1 MCRRSTFIPARS
13 PPAAFLREQAPG
25 CSVFAIGE
33 AGLLNALYD
42 AGITMN
48 DVNPDYVVVG
58 EGRSY
63 SLDTLTKA
71 TNLVM
76 QGAKL
81 IGANSDVSGP
91 IENGIAPACRA
102 LIAPIEMATGKQ
114 AYFCGKPNPLMMR
127 TGLKMLNCHSGE
139 AVMVGDRMD
148 TDVISGMES
157 GMSTVLVLSGVST
170 RETLT
175 HLRLPSEHR
184 ARRRGRHRSHGPR
197 GEKMKARV
205 PQMVIKPD
213 YRQFR
218 LRKLNTPEFSHIK
231 LLLFWPVFGL
241 AFLALERFRPHAAY
255 HVMHCA
261 LDDAIPFSEWALIPY
276 LLWFVYL
283 IGALAY
289 TFFQDVPAF
298 RRMMRFVIVTY
309 TAATVVYFIYPTQQ
323 LLRPEAFA
331 RDNALTRA
339 VAWFYTF
346 DTNTNVCPSLH
357 VIGSAAAL
365 FALRDGPQLRKRAWW
380 QAASVLLALCISLST
395 VFMKQHSILDV
406 LCALPV
412 CALGWWLCYGRP
424 GRHG

>member
-1 MCRRSTFIPARS
+1 
-13 PPAAFLREQAPG
+13 
-25 CSVFAIGE
+25 
-33 AGLLNALYD
+33 
-42 AGITMN
+42 
-48 DVNPDYVVVG
+48 
-58 EGRSY
+58 
-63 SLDTLTKA
+63 
-71 TNLVM
+71 
-76 QGAKL
+76 
-81 IGANSDVSGP
+81 
-91 IENGIAPACRA
+91 
-102 LIAPIEMATGKQ
+102 
-114 AYFCGKPNPLMMR
+114 
-127 TGLKMLNCHSGE
+127 
-139 AVMVGDRMD
+139 
-148 TDVISGMES
+148 
-157 GMSTVLVLSGVST
+157 
-170 RETLT
+170 
-175 HLRLPSEHR
+175 
-184 ARRRGRHRSHGPR
+184 
-197 GEKMKARV
+197 MKARALKT
-205 PQMVIKPD
+205 VIKPD

-309 TAATVVYFIYPTQQ
+309 TAATVIYFIYPTQQ

-331 RDNALTRA
+331 HDNALTRRSRGFIPLTQTRTSA
-339 VAWFYTF
+339 RRST
-346 DTNTNVCPSLH
+346 SL
-357 VIGSAAAL
+357 GSAAAL
-365 FALRDGPQLRKRAWW
+365 FALRDGPRLRKRAWW

-412 CALGWWLCYGRP
+412 CALGWRLCYGRP

>member
-1 MCRRSTFIPARS
+1 
-13 PPAAFLREQAPG
+13 
-25 CSVFAIGE
+25 
-33 AGLLNALYD
+33 
-42 AGITMN
+42 
-48 DVNPDYVVVG
+48 
-58 EGRSY
+58 
-63 SLDTLTKA
+63 
-71 TNLVM
+71 
-76 QGAKL
+76 
-81 IGANSDVSGP
+81 
-91 IENGIAPACRA
+91 
-102 LIAPIEMATGKQ
+102 
-114 AYFCGKPNPLMMR
+114 
-127 TGLKMLNCHSGE
+127 
-139 AVMVGDRMD
+139 
-148 TDVISGMES
+148 
-157 GMSTVLVLSGVST
+157 
-170 RETLT
+170 
-175 HLRLPSEHR
+175 
-184 ARRRGRHRSHGPR
+184 
-197 GEKMKARV
+197 MKARA
-205 PQMVIKPD
+205 PQTVIRPD

-331 RDNALTRA
+331 HDNALTRA

-357 VIGSAAAL
+357 VIGLRRGAVRAAGRPAAPETGVVAGGVRASGAVHQPFHGFHEAAL
-365 FALRDGPQLRKRAWW
+365 DPRCAVRASGVRARMAAVLRTARAARLRSQERGTRHGRQLFFADE
-380 QAASVLLALCISLST
+380 S
-395 VFMKQHSILDV
+395 
-406 LCALPV
+406 
-412 CALGWWLCYGRP
+412 ALGG
-424 GRHG
+424 

>member
-1 MCRRSTFIPARS
+1 
-13 PPAAFLREQAPG
+13 
-25 CSVFAIGE
+25 
-33 AGLLNALYD
+33 
-42 AGITMN
+42 
-48 DVNPDYVVVG
+48 
-58 EGRSY
+58 
-63 SLDTLTKA
+63 
-71 TNLVM
+71 
-76 QGAKL
+76 
-81 IGANSDVSGP
+81 
-91 IENGIAPACRA
+91 
-102 LIAPIEMATGKQ
+102 
-114 AYFCGKPNPLMMR
+114 
-127 TGLKMLNCHSGE
+127 
-139 AVMVGDRMD
+139 
-148 TDVISGMES
+148 
-157 GMSTVLVLSGVST
+157 
-170 RETLT
+170 
-175 HLRLPSEHR
+175 
-184 ARRRGRHRSHGPR
+184 
-197 GEKMKARV
+197 MKARA

-331 RDNALTRA
+331 HDNALTRA

-346 DTNTNVCPSLH
+346 DTNTNVCPSIH
-357 VIGSAAAL
+357 VLGSVAAMFGLLDCRKLQKPWVKFAVCVIAL
-365 FALRDGPQLRKRAWW
+365 LICA
-380 QAASVLLALCISLST
+380 ST

-406 LCALPV
+406 FVAIPV
-412 CALGWWLCYGRP
+412 SAVLYFIVYHRAF
-424 GRHG
+424 RKKRKHA